1 MENQCAVI
9 KLTNVSEP
17 SLIKLSSVNSSQ
29 ERHRCVELWA
39 CQGKRRFPIYPP
51 PKHPVIGL
59 AQRWRCVSCSTVRY
73 LYHFREQKKKVDE
86 FLRLLGYTNS
96 LK

>member
-17 SLIKLSSVNSSQ
+17 SSIKLSSVNSSQ
-29 ERHRCVELWA
+29 ERHRCVELRA

-51 PKHPVIGL
+51 PKKASRNRASAKVAVYVL
-59 AQRWRCVSCSTVRY
+59 FYCSH
-73 LYHFREQKKKVDE
+73 HFREQKRK
-86 FLRLLGYTNS
+86 S
-96 LK
+96 